1 MIREVILILLIS
13 NFLHGQIVLFYILV
27 ETHFYVQEEKKSR
40 LKHFQKASLK
50 RK

>member
-27 ETHFYVQEEKKSR
+27 ETHFYVQEEKKVD
-40 LKHFQKASLK
+40 
-50 RK
+50 